1 MRFNEI
7 VEEIR
12 FILYLLLVVFIM
24 LIGLSVLVIGTLEI
38 YNSL

>member
-1 MRFNEI
+1 MKFNEI

-12 FILYLLLVVFIM
+12 FILYLLLIVFII